1 MSDRLQ
7 RHLKQTRPFASPEQE
22 VVVALQV
29 ATARVME
36 PFARRLRLEAG
47 ITPAQYNVLRILR
60 GAGEGGIRC
69 GEIAERMI
77 DRDPDVTRL
86 TDRLVQAGLAS
97 RDRDPAD
104 RRVVQVRLAPKG
116 RALLDEVD
124 RAVDAMP
131 KRLVGALGPDR
142 LALLLELL
150 DDVIEAAEQEAINPK
165 ES

>member
-7 RHLKQTRPFASPEQE
+7 RHLKQTRPFASTEQE

-60 GAGEGGIRC
+60 GAGEAGIRC

-86 TDRLVQAGLAS
+86 TDRLVEAGLAS

-104 RRVVQVRLAPKG
+104 RRVVQVRLATKG

-124 RAVDAMP
+124 RVVDAMP